1 MPLSG
6 IDRRGTPLPSKEKL
20 PESDPALLG
29 VNTTLAVTL
38 CPAPRVNGVV
48 SPVLKP
54 VPVTVSCV
62 MVAEAVPLLLIVT
75 VFVVVVFSAKEP
87 NARLV
92 GVAVSIALPGVC
104 GTGVGVG
111 VGEGAGDVGEPPLD
125 ALNAPLPPQP
135 INIKTPN
142 IAMNR

>member
-1 MPLSG
+1 MPS
-6 IDRRGTPLPSKEKL
+6 REKL
-20 PESDPALLG
+20 PESDPAAPG
-29 VNTTLAVTL
+29 VNTTVAVTL
-38 CPAPRVNGVV
+38 CPAPSVNGVV

-62 MVAEAVPLLLIVT
+62 IVAEPVPLLAIVT
-75 VFVVVVFSAKEP
+75 ALLEVVFNAEEP
-87 NARLV
+87 KARLA

-104 GTGVGVG
+104 GTGVAVG

-125 ALNAPLPPQP
+125 AVNPPLPPQP
-135 INIKTPN
+135 INISRPS